1 MILSVVGGLRGCGW
15 WKRQVGARVGEL
27 VGQGTHGRTCGRA
40 GLGGGAGSAAA
51 GVLDIAGRVDICQAN
66 TLIN

>member
-1 MILSVVGGLRGCGW
+1 MEEVVGGRPCKGVSW
-15 WKRQVGARVGEL
+15 PRH
-27 VGQGTHGRTCGRA
+27 TRA
-40 GLGGGAGSAAA
+40 YLWEGGVGGGGSAAA

>member
-1 MILSVVGGLRGCGW
+1 M
-15 WKRQVGARVGEL
+15 GASVGEL
-27 VGQGTHGRTCGRA
+27 AKAHTGVLVGGQGGE
-40 GLGGGAGSAAA
+40 SAAA